1 MVVVLPMTARTL
13 SMAIVSLCLETSQK
27 LLANCNLF
35 LIMQKPFW
43 VETISMT
50 GLYWRHCTVDQK
62 AFIVG
67 YQLYDMGVT
76 AVVI

>member
-1 MVVVLPMTARTL
+1 M
-13 SMAIVSLCLETSQK
+13 
-27 LLANCNLF
+27 ANCILF

-43 VETISMT
+43 VETISIT